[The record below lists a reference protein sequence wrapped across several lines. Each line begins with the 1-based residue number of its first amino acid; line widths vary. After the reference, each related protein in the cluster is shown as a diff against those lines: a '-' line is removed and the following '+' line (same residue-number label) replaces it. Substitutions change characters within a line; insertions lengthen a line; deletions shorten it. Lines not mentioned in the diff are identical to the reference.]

1 MKRME
6 AEKLFADLVEG
17 TRQQTPVPFIERDA
31 ERVLAAI
38 QTAAVFWEVVRLSN
52 VPMRFLCDF
61 CNQLINGD
69 LVVASDGKLSLTD
82 KGKELVE
89 ALEIAPVQEGI
100 CNACEGRGIDISKF
114 YGSLIEKY
122 SEICKDRPEAIQD
135 YDQGYVTEATSLA
148 SVSYAW
154 QRGDLENKE
163 IIILG
168 DDDLKSIAAA
178 LTGAP
183 KRVLALDIDTRL
195 IEFINKVAE
204 REGLKNLK
212 AVWHDLREPLR
223 EEWLKSFDTFMCD
236 PPESIVGLKAFVE
249 RGIMCLK
256 GRGCAGYFGL
266 THVEASLS
274 KWAKVQKF
282 LLEKGAVITDLREDF
297 SSYVNWDYIKEMR
310 SWSWLPTK
318 ALPEHLWYCSAFHRI
333 ELLKDVEVENPRLGE
348 NIFDDEEVAT
358 N

>member
-1 MKRME
+1 MKRVE
-6 AEKLFADLVEG
+6 AEKLFSELVDR

-31 ERVLAAI
+31 ERVLAAV
-38 QTAAVFWEVVRLSN
+38 QTAADFWEVVRLSH
-52 VPMRFLCDF
+52 VSMRFLCDF

-69 LVVASDGKLSLTD
+69 FAAASDGKLSLTD
-82 KGKELVE
+82 KGKELVT
-89 ALEIAPVQEGI
+89 ALEIAPVKEGL
-100 CNACEGRGIDISKF
+100 CKACEGRGIDISKF
-114 YGSLIEKY
+114 YGSLSERF

-148 SVSYAW
+148 CVSFAW
-154 QRGDLENKE
+154 QRGDIEDKE

-183 KRVLALDIDTRL
+183 KRVLALDIDRRL
-195 IEFINKVAE
+195 IDFINEVAE

-223 EEWLKSFDTFMCD
+223 DEWLRSFDTFMCD

-256 GRGCAGYFGL
+256 GRGSAGYFGL
-266 THVEASLS
+266 THVEASLN
-274 KWAKVQKF
+274 KWARVQKF
-282 LLEKGAVITDLREDF
+282 LLEKGAVITDLRDDF
-297 SSYVNWDYIKEMR
+297 SSYVNWNYMKEMR

-318 ALPEHLWYCSAFHRI
+318 ALPKHLWYCSALYRL
-333 ELLKDVEVENPRLGE
+333 ELLKDVDVENPCLAE